1 MGSIMVMQQTVNLSN
16 IGSTPI
22 PCVDIRLNVTL
33 QDHGGQHYTVEY
45 GNFADEQDA
54 RWFWLTIKEKLK
66 IPWIKT
72 TIINKKTRSELT
84 FVG

>member
-1 MGSIMVMQQTVNLSN
+1 
-16 IGSTPI
+16 
-22 PCVDIRLNVTL
+22 L
-33 QDHGGQHYTVEY
+33 QDHGGQYYTVEY